1 MTPDSTP
8 PDDGRDPLAGL
19 DPLRH
24 HDELPHTRREAL
36 EMQIM
41 ERQLAAMLAHA
52 RLVSEQIAELTR
64 RLVTVESRQHEHDNA
79 VKRLTAEMAENTEIT
94 KQVRDLLTAMKVAKQ
109 VGNGIG
115 WFAKT
120 AAAVGLLWAAVLA
133 VLHVKPPTS

>member
-1 MTPDSTP
+1 MTTP
-8 PDDGRDPLAGL
+8 HDDGSDPLAGL

-24 HDELPHTRREAL
+24 HDQPRGRREGIEL
-36 EMQIM
+36 EMM

-64 RLVTVESRQHEHDNA
+64 RLVTVENQQHEHDTA

-94 KQVRDLLTAMKVAKQ
+94 KQVRDLLTAAKVAKQ

-115 WFAKT
+115 WLAKT
-120 AAAVGLLWAAVLA
+120 AAAAAMLWAAVLA
-133 VLHVKPPTS
+133 ALHIKPPGN